1 MEATPEAYLKT
12 LSSDEIKVVE
22 IAKKCLES
30 SFDISKSV
38 GYIKWLKNNKL
49 TDK

>member
-1 MEATPEAYLKT
+1 MDTKPAAYLKT
-12 LSSDEIKVVE
+12 LSSDELKVIQ

-38 GYIKWLKNNKL
+38 GYQKWLKVNS
-49 TDK
+49 